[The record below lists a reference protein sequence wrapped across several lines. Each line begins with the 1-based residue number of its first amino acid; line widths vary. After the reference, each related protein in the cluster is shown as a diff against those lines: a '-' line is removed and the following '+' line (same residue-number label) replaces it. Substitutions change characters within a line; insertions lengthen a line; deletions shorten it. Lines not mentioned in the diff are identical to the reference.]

1 MRRGVALWTGCA
13 MLLAGVGVANARGA
27 HDMSNEELRS
37 EMTRNRA
44 LAAYVARNGEPDVA
58 ESHFLAETPPWDDH
72 EVTLYYLDTRKE
84 IGFARAWILGR
95 PEVHLQRYER
105 PLTDD
110 QIAMLSTRVRRT
122 HAAPGGMGPDERA
135 EDAARRAENAAN
147 KVEAAADSAE
157 HAAERAEAMATK
169 MVSAFHRALQ
179 K

>member
-1 MRRGVALWTGCA
+1 
-13 MLLAGVGVANARGA
+13 
-27 HDMSNEELRS
+27 
-37 EMTRNRA
+37 
-44 LAAYVARNGEPDVA
+44 EPDVA

-122 HAAPGGMGPDERA
+122 HAARGGMRPDERA
-135 EDAARRAENAAN
+135 EHAARRAEHGAYEVGA
-147 KVEAAADSAE
+147 
-157 HAAERAEAMATK
+157 
-169 MVSAFHRALQ
+169 
-179 K
+179 